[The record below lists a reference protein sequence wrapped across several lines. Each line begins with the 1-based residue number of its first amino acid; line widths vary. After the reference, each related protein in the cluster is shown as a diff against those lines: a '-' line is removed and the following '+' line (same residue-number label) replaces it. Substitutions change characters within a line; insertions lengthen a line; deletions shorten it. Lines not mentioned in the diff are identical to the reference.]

1 MSDIDSVIARLA
13 AAQHGVVA
21 GRQVV
26 DTGISEAALRR
37 RLADRRLRR
46 VHHGVYAVGSQ
57 PLTLKG
63 RWMAAVLACGGGA
76 ALSHVSAG
84 ALLGI
89 RATSSS
95 LIHVTV
101 AGPSRRRRRD
111 NLRIH
116 TTRAWH
122 PHDFTQVDDI
132 RVTSPERT
140 LLDLAPVL
148 PLTQLRRAYERAER
162 LRILDHARLAA
173 IVARAQGR
181 PGVGALRRVA
191 AIDPEPGTRLKSELE
206 RAFRDLVEASGL
218 PPYLPNTVVAGYE
231 VDAYWPH
238 AHLVVELQSRTWHA
252 DPEAFEAD
260 HAKRAELMA
269 AGHTVLALT
278 YEQVT
283 KRAQDTARTLARL
296 LAVVAA

>member
-1 MSDIDSVIARLA
+1 VSAVDSVIAHIVAR
-13 AAQHGVVA
+13 QHGVVA
-21 GRQVV
+21 RPQL
-26 DTGISEAALRR
+26 AAAGVSPAATKT

-63 RWMAAVLACGGGA
+63 RWMAAVLACGGDA

-84 ALLGI
+84 ALLDI
-89 RATSSS
+89 RAASSS

-116 TTRAWH
+116 TTRPWH
-122 PHDFTQVDDI
+122 PDDVTRIDGI

-140 LLDLAPVL
+140 LVDLAGVL
-148 PLTQLRRAYERAER
+148 SLTQLRRAYEQAER

-191 AIDPEPGTRLKSELE
+191 AIDPEPDTRLKSELE

-218 PPYLPNTVVAGYE
+218 PPYLPNSVVAGYE

-238 AHLVVELQSRTWHA
+238 ARLVVELQSRTWHT

-269 AGHTVLALT
+269 AGQTVLALT

-296 LAVVAA
+296 LAVVAV

>member
-1 MSDIDSVIARLA
+1 MSDIDSVIARFA

-21 GRQVV
+21 ARQIV
-26 DTGISEAALRR
+26 DADVSEAALRR
-37 RLADRRLRR
+37 RVADRRLRR
-46 VHHGVYAVGSQ
+46 IHRGVYAVGPQ
-57 PLTLKG
+57 PLTLRG
-63 RWMAAVLACGGGA
+63 RWMAATLACGDNA

-84 ALLGI
+84 ALLDI

-116 TTRAWH
+116 TLRTWH
-122 PHDFTQVDDI
+122 PHDVTDVDGV

-140 LLDLAPVL
+140 LLDLAATL
-148 PLTQLRRAYERAER
+148 SLTQLRRAYEQAER

-173 IVARAQGR
+173 LAARTMGR
-181 PGVGALRRVA
+181 PGIAVLRRVA
-191 AIDPEPGTRLKSELE
+191 GIDPEPGTRLRSELE
-206 RAFRDLVEASGL
+206 RAFRDLVEASHL
-218 PPYLPNTVVAGYE
+218 PPYLPNTVVAGHD
-231 VDAYWPH
+231 VDAYWPQ
-238 AHLVVELQSRTWHA
+238 ARLVVELQSRTWHT
-252 DPEAFEAD
+252 DPEVFEAD

-269 AGHTVLALT
+269 AGQTVLALT

-283 KRAQDTARTLARL
+283 QHARDTARTLARL
-296 LAVVAA
+296 LAVIAI